1 MKLTDSQKE
10 AIYSDAD
17 NILVNAS
24 AGSGKTSVFATRIVN
39 LIKNKCV
46 DPEKILALTFS
57 KDAAKNM
64 RSRVANLAGEAANSV
79 MMSTFHSFAY
89 RLLHQYFPSYYNN
102 IQMMK
107 NWWKMKQMFAIA
119 GKPSG
124 MNPDGLDLP
133 ISAPQLAMFISYQK
147 SNMVLKT
154 MPVVIDENTGYA
166 DETMRPEL
174 QEAYAI
180 FMDLQRNARLIE
192 YDDLLLHLYYRLYK
206 EKKFRKTIANKYA
219 YIMVDEFQDTSRIN
233 MEILK
238 MISDGNLFVVGD
250 FRQGIYGFIN
260 ADIHNI
266 LNFSKTFKNTH
277 IIELQENFRSTTK
290 IVNFSNLLIKSRKIE
305 EYDQFKNSKSAIGVN
320 GNDIKGSI
328 YKNIDSEVNSIVSYI
343 EENVSEGKSEYS
355 EYAILLRTNAQ
366 MGAYESEF
374 ATREIPIDV
383 SNSHSFFERTEV
395 DVLLGYLKV
404 ILNHSDNQ
412 SMTRIVNNPN
422 RYLSN
427 KLLAQLDAYA
437 FNHKISVF
445 NSLSEFTPIAQ
456 KKQVGVLIKTLTK
469 FDDRIEN
476 ISAKE
481 VLEYVIRATRF
492 MDNIQ
497 KSSKTA
503 TEADMKIQSVS
514 SLIGLSSGFNN
525 IAELLVH
532 INIIKNNNKK
542 PTKNSVKLM
551 TIHASK
557 GLEFNHVFI
566 PSVSDDYFP
575 HEMCNGNVEEEARLL
590 YVAITRAKFE
600 LDLSYNVDGVKKGA
614 AYSKPSRFLTSI
626 YPDLLK
632 KQKMLYKGA
641 DVVRFK

>member
-1 MKLTDSQKE
+1 MKLTESQKK

-24 AGSGKTSVFATRIVN
+24 AGSGKTSVFAARIVD
-39 LIKNKCV
+39 LIKRRHVN
-46 DPEKILALTFS
+46 PERILALTFS

-64 RSRVANLAGEAANSV
+64 CNRVASLAGESANDV
-79 MMSTFHSFAY
+79 TMVTFHSFAY
-89 RLLHQYFPSYYNN
+89 KLLHQYFPKYYSNT
-102 IQMMK
+102 QMMK

-119 GKPSG
+119 SKPNA
-124 MNPDGLDLP
+124 MNPDGLKLS
-133 ISAPQLAMFISYQK
+133 ITAPQLAMFISYQK
-147 SNMVLKT
+147 SNMVLKS

-166 DETMRPEL
+166 DQTMRPEL
-174 QEAYAI
+174 QKAYCT
-180 FMDLQRNARLIE
+180 FMNLQKNARLIE

-206 EKKFRKTIANKYA
+206 GGRFIKNITDKYD

-266 LNFSKTFKNTH
+266 LNFSKTFKKTH
-277 IIELQENFRSTTK
+277 VIELQENFRSTTK
-290 IVNFSNLLIKSRKIE
+290 IVDLSNKLIESRKID
-305 EYDQFKNSKSAIGVN
+305 EYDQFKSAKSAIGVDGSN
-320 GNDIKGSI
+320 VHGLIYKDGNNEVNDIVSKI
-328 YKNIDSEVNSIVSYI
+328 EKNVANGGRYDD
-343 EENVSEGKSEYS
+343 
-355 EYAILLRTNAQ
+355 YAILLRTNAQ

-404 ILNHSDNQ
+404 MLDHSDNQ

-422 RYLSN
+422 RYLSHQ
-427 KLLAQLDAYA
+427 LLAQLDAYA
-437 FNHKISVF
+437 FKHKTSVF
-445 NSLSEFTPIAQ
+445 KSLSEFSPIAS
-456 KKQVGVLIKTLTK
+456 KKQVGVLTNILTK
-469 FDDRIEN
+469 FDDRLTDIP
-476 ISAKE
+476 AKD
-481 VLEYVIRATRF
+481 VLEYVIRKTRF

-497 KSSKTA
+497 KSSRTA
-503 TEADMKIQSVS
+503 TDADMKSQSVS

-532 INIIKNNNKK
+532 IDIIRDNNKK
-542 PTKNSVKLM
+542 AVKNSVKLM

-575 HEMCNGNVEEEARLL
+575 HEMCNGNIEEEARLL
-590 YVAITRAKFE
+590 YVAITRAKCE

-614 AYSKPSRFLTSI
+614 AYSKPSRFLTPI
-626 YPDLLK
+626 YPNLLD

-641 DVVRFK
+641 EIVEFD